1 MINPGAGFMQHIIH
15 VNQDLLKNSEKIRK
29 TSERSHYL

>member
-1 MINPGAGFMQHIIH
+1 MIKPGAGFMQHTIH
-15 VNQDLLKNSEKIRK
+15 VNQDLLENPKKIRK